1 MRPSCVEVTP
11 KLTTCAIEVDSA
23 AGLKQP
29 RERSLVTRCG
39 QKSLRVVDY
48 QYSALGAQP
57 CSTYNITCDVLI
69 LCTTFQL
76 TYAIAA
82 RYLPLETLRP
92 YCHMLCIVMHALLPS
107 ITFTGKVECSHVP
120 YRVRQACS
128 SLLLTCLSLHSYMP
142 CLHSYMPCLH
152 SHMPCLYLTFKI
164 SFACGLDMVKLS
176 VFENA
181 ASMRS
186 ICVHALIGQNLI
198 MLYA

>member
-11 KLTTCAIEVDSA
+11 KLTTCAIGVDSA

-29 RERSLVTRCG
+29 RERSTVTQCA

-107 ITFTGKVECSHVP
+107 ITYTGKVDCSHVP
-120 YRVRQACS
+120 YRVCQACS

-152 SHMPCLYLTFKI
+152 LTFKI
-164 SFACGLDMVKLS
+164 SYACGLDMVKLS
-176 VFENA
+176 LFENA

-186 ICVHALIGQNLI
+186 ICVHALIGQI
-198 MLYA
+198 MLCA